1 MALDC
6 CFPHYVIN
14 NKITALKTLK
24 LSMTPLF
31 AVTQMTTVASVL
43 QSNVI
48 CFVAYPSLLPSTL
61 SAVWQ
66 LGSVPATFGCGG
78 TFPSHSSHK
87 DR

>member
-1 MALDC
+1 
-6 CFPHYVIN
+6 
-14 NKITALKTLK
+14 
-24 LSMTPLF
+24 MTPLV
-31 AVTQMTTVASVL
+31 AVAQITTVASVL

-61 SAVWQ
+61 SVVWQ
-66 LGSVPATFGCGG
+66 LGMAPAPFGRGG